1 MRCSDPYGREMQGAS
16 DVKWPMPDA
25 WRIKHWASYFGR
37 AGADATSQYAA
48 WQLFGEKPPAHTGCP

>member
-1 MRCSDPYGREMQGAS
+1 MQGAS

-48 WQLFGEKPPAHTGCP
+48 WQLFGEKPPANEGYP